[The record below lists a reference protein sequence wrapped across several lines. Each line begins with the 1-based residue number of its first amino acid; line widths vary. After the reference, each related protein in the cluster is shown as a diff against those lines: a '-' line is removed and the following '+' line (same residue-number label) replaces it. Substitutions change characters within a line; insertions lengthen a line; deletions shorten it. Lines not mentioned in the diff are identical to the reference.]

1 VHRLPTAV
9 VAGASLGLGFAA
21 ARITDNP
28 ATGAVVVLAGVG
40 WCLAREARRTGWQR
54 LAVVVGVGAGCFVLA
69 HALADHLT
77 PWGAVVVA
85 ALVLGAVTWWLVDA
99 PRRRRRR
106 ADGQPAESSRN
117 APAPR

>member
-9 VAGASLGLGFAA
+9 VAGASLVLGFAA

-28 ATGAVVVLAGVG
+28 AAGAVVVLAGVS